1 MRTSKRG
8 GIAAVASTV
17 LLTIGVTGG
26 CGTSVGEH
34 TRAVEDSFV
43 SAEEVTLGAA
53 IAAVYVS
60 PQSIE
65 LNDGAP
71 GGYVV
76 LIDSDGTERIF
87 RTEGMDLGQLSWDT
101 SGLFFSDQEYDYR
114 LSSALVRSESPKR
127 ESQYDIQATGEGG
140 SIAAYNDGFTDDGYV
155 SQVVEFDGRI
165 STLREVEG
173 YYFATSFCDGT
184 LYGIGQ
190 PSGPY
195 AQTVEK
201 RGGAL
206 QGESGFT
213 AVMLSRLSATSSG
226 REEVVAI
233 VDTVDSF
240 TTGEDVP
247 CAEGVIRTIGS
258 RYTSDGEVPILR
270 SWNITTGELAD
281 VDLVDADGRALTEL
295 VLPDLG
301 FWARMS
307 SEAYREGRVD
317 WVTQKG
323 TVFST
328 DAATGVTEQLLQIEP
343 APDPAEDEV
352 SIQFDEETLTAVVWQ
367 QEEGE
372 ALLVSYDRETGKV
385 TRRIALPV
393 LGGLL
398 EVDWVLNVLRDL
410 AVAPEHASS

>member
-1 MRTSKRG
+1 M
-8 GIAAVASTV
+8 
-17 LLTIGVTGG
+17 
-26 CGTSVGEH
+26 
-34 TRAVEDSFV
+34 
-43 SAEEVTLGAA
+43 SAEEVTLRGAL
-53 IAAVYVS
+53 AAVYVS

-76 LIDSDGTERIF
+76 LVEGDGAERVF
-87 RTEGMDLGQLSWDT
+87 RTEGMDLGQLSWDA

-114 LSSALVRSESPKR
+114 LSSKLVRSESPKR
-127 ESQYDIQATGEGG
+127 ESQYDIQATGDGG
-140 SIAAYNDGFTDDGYV
+140 SVAAYNDGFVEDGYV

-201 RGGAL
+201 RGGAI

-213 AVMLSRLSATSSG
+213 AVMLSRLSGTSSG
-226 REEVVAI
+226 KEEVVAI
-233 VDTVDSF
+233 VDTVDSI
-240 TTGEDVP
+240 TIGEDVP

-258 RYTSDGEVPILR
+258 RYTSGGEVPILR
-270 SWNITTGELAD
+270 SWNITTGELTD
-281 VDLVDADGRALTEL
+281 VDLVDTDGRALTEL

-317 WVTQKG
+317 WVTQEG

-328 DAATGVTEQLLQIEP
+328 DVMTGATKRLLQVDP
-343 APDPAEDEV
+343 APDPAEDDI
-352 SIQFDEETLTAVVWQ
+352 SIQFDADALTAVVWRQ
-367 QEEGE
+367 ATGE
-372 ALLVSYDRETGKV
+372 ALLVSYDRGTGAE
-385 TRRIALPV
+385 TRRIELPV

-398 EVDWVLNVLRDL
+398 GVDWVTNVLRDL
-410 AVAPEHASS
+410 AVAPVGQG